1 MKSLLGTLALW
12 LLVQS
17 NALAWEDSAAIS
29 QLFHEQNI
37 AGTFVLYDVQT
48 QRLVGHA
55 QERGEKRYVPA
66 STFKIPHTLIGLT
79 VGVVADVDQVLPY
92 GGGKQAFASWERDM
106 PLREAITLSNVPVYQ
121 GMARRIGLQRMSDTL
136 ALLDY
141 GNGNIGTIVDRF
153 WLDGPLEI
161 SAVEQARFL
170 ARLAADELPVPPE
183 HQRST
188 CEILLL
194 EQGEGWKLYGKTGWQ
209 NAPEPGIGWW
219 VGWVEKEGQIY
230 SFALNIDM
238 RSAEDAATRLELGR
252 ASLRALG
259 IL

>member
-1 MKSLLGTLALW
+1 MKSLLGTIALW

-29 QLFHEQNI
+29 ELFHEQNI
-37 AGTFVLYDVQT
+37 EGTFVLYDVQT
-48 QRLVGHA
+48 QRLVRHA
-55 QERGEKRYVPA
+55 QERAHTRYIPA

-79 VGVVADVDQVLPY
+79 VGVVANVDQVLPY

-121 GMARRIGLQRMSDTL
+121 GMARRIGLQKMRDTL
-136 ALLDY
+136 AFLDY
-141 GNGNIGTIVDRF
+141 GSGDIGSVVDQF
-153 WLDGPLEI
+153 WLTRPLEI
-161 SAVEQARFL
+161 SAVEQAHFL
-170 ARLAADELPVPPE
+170 VRLAADELPVPPQ

-188 CEILLL
+188 REILLL
-194 EQGEGWKLYGKTGWQ
+194 EQSEGWKLYGKTGWQ
-209 NAPEPGIGWW
+209 NAPDPGIGWW